1 MRGVVTSTF
10 VTRLRCCKQGNEQH
24 PTSSLYL
31 CIFQLKLIL
40 SQVEE
45 SKMMAGCDKMMNLIS
60 EKSCG
65 YTGNISA
72 SCDGH

>member
-1 MRGVVTSTF
+1 MRGVATSTL
-10 VTRLRCCKQGNEQH
+10 VTGLRCCKQGNEQH

-31 CIFQLKLIL
+31 CLVHLKLIL
-40 SQVEE
+40 SQVED
-45 SKMMAGCDKMMNLIS
+45 SKTMAGWDKMMNLIS
-60 EKSCG
+60 DKSCG